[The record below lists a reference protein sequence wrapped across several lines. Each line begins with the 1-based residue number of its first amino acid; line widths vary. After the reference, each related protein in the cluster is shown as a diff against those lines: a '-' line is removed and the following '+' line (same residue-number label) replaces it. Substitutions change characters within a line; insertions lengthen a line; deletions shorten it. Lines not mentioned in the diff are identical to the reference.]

1 MKGSLRD
8 IHQLMGLTK
17 VVEPGTVL
25 VSESTKIHGTKI
37 YNEKLSV
44 QTEAN
49 IRHVNA
55 PWQPFDQ
62 ICNKYSY
69 TERHIVKDYRRM
81 SPKIQT

>member
-1 MKGSLRD
+1 M
-8 IHQLMGLTK
+8 
-17 VVEPGTVL
+17 VEPGTVL

-55 PWQPFDQ
+55 PWQPFD
-62 ICNKYSY
+62 
-69 TERHIVKDYRRM
+69 
-81 SPKIQT
+81 